1 MTAPVHVPLWCKSNG
16 SFLEGASHP
25 EELVACAAALRLPA
39 IAITDRDGVYGIVR
53 AHVKAAEHGMHLLIG
68 AQVTVEDDD
77 SPADASSVSTL
88 VLLAQD
94 RSGYAN
100 LCRLLTVG
108 RRRRP
113 KGESIVTWREV
124 CGHAS
129 GLLALW
135 GGDASL
141 LVGDPEPDAVAGSL
155 CDAFGDRLYAMA
167 ARHRRDTEVAEEA
180 RLRARAARYGL
191 PVAAAVEVL
200 YARRSDRALQDV
212 MTCIRHGATIHTAGR
227 LLKPNAEHALLD
239 PREFAALFAD
249 DPAAVAR
256 TGEIADRCTFS
267 LSQIRYRYPA
277 ERVPGGMTSSS
288 WLRQLAREGLR
299 KRLRDDAKQEKKDA
313 AVTQLEKELDVIE
326 ELDYGGYFLTMHDIV
341 EFCKK
346 KEIIC
351 QGRGSAANSVVCYAL
366 GVTAADPTRINL
378 LFERFLS
385 KERNEPP
392 DIDLDV
398 MHERREEVIQHIYE
412 KYGRNHAAMVANVV
426 RYQPRSAVRD
436 VGKALGLSETTL
448 DRLAKLLSHHAGT
461 SAMVF
466 RQAGLDPDTPL
477 HRHLLQLSNDI
488 LDAPRH
494 LSIHPGGF
502 LLGHEPVH
510 DIVPIENATMADRTV
525 IQWDKDD
532 VEAIGLFKVDILGL
546 GALTQLDRCFRL
558 LKQHRGIHLSMAT
571 IPEDDGPTYDMIC
584 RGETVGI
591 FQIESRAQMS
601 MLPRLK
607 PRTYYDLVIQIS
619 IVRPGPISGGMVHPY
634 LRRRNGE
641 EEPEYPHACLI
652 PVLEK
657 TLGVPLFQEQ
667 VMQLSIV
674 AADYT
679 PGEADQLR
687 RDMAAWRRK
696 GKLEGH
702 RERLISRMQAK
713 GIALEFAER
722 VFKQIQGFGEYGF
735 PESHAASFAIISYA
749 SSYLRRH
756 YPAEFTCALLN
767 AQPMGFYSIATIVED
782 AKRQDVEVRPVDAQR
797 SEWDCTLEEVIS
809 HQSPVASQS
818 VASQC
823 FAVRMGLRFL
833 KGFGAADG
841 RRLIAARDAA
851 PFTSLTDVARRT
863 GLDTRALAAVAEAG
877 GFDSLDLGRRSAL
890 WDVPVVV
897 SDARIP
903 LSLSG
908 SDDPLMFPPLTAG
921 ETIAWDYQ
929 ASSHSVHGHPVEVLR
944 PLLAG
949 QGFVDARTVRTLPSG
964 TRARYAGLVITRQRP
979 KTASN
984 VTFMTLEDET
994 GIVNLILWDRVFQAF
1009 SVLAR
1014 TAHWLA
1020 VSGTIESKHDVVHL
1034 IAERLWIPKGVA
1046 VPEHL
1051 GSRDFH

>member
-1 MTAPVHVPLWCKSNG
+1 MTAALYVPLWCKSHG
-16 SFLEGASHP
+16 SFLEGASAP
-25 EELVACAAALRLPA
+25 ETLVACAAALHLPA
-39 IAITDRDGVYGIVR
+39 LALTDRDGVYGIVR
-53 AHVKAAEHGMHLLIG
+53 AHAAAAEHGVHLLIG
-68 AQVTVEDDD
+68 AQVTVEGD
-77 SPADASSVSTL
+77 AASSTI

-100 LCRLLTVG
+100 LCRLLTAG

-113 KGESIVTWREV
+113 KGESIVTWNEV
-124 CGHAS
+124 CGHAG

-141 LVGDPEPDAVAGSL
+141 LVGDAEPDGTAGHL
-155 CDAFGDRLYAMA
+155 HEAFGDRLYAMA

-191 PVAAAVEVL
+191 PVVAAVEVL

-239 PREFAALFAD
+239 PKEFAALFED

-277 ERVPGGMTSSS
+277 EHVPGGMTSSS
-288 WLRQLAREGLR
+288 WLRQLARDGIRTRMQGTLT
-299 KRLRDDAKQEKKDA
+299 EKIA
-313 AVTQLEKELDVIE
+313 AQLEKELDVID
-326 ELDYGGYFLTMHDIV
+326 ELDYGGYFLTMYDIV
-341 EFCKK
+341 QFCKAN
-346 KEIIC
+346 EIIC

-366 GVTAADPTRINL
+366 GVTAADPLRIDL

-398 MHERREEVIQHIYE
+398 MHERREEVIQHIYG

-448 DRLAKLLSHHAGT
+448 DRVAKLLSHHAET
-461 SAMVF
+461 SPAVF
-466 RQAGLDPDTPL
+466 RQAGLDPGTPL

-510 DIVPIENATMADRTV
+510 DIVPIENATMAGRTV

-546 GALTQLDRCFRL
+546 GALSQLDRCFRL
-558 LKQHRGIHLSMAT
+558 LERHRGVHLSMAT
-571 IPEDDGPTYDMIC
+571 IPEGDGPTYDMIC
-584 RGETVGI
+584 RAETVGI

-641 EEPEYPHACLI
+641 EDPEYPHDCLR
-652 PVLEK
+652 PVLQK

-696 GKLEGH
+696 GRLEQH
-702 RERLISRMQAK
+702 RERLITRMQAK

-722 VFKQIQGFGEYGF
+722 VFRQIQGFGEYGF

-749 SSYLRRH
+749 SAYLRRH

-782 AKRQDVEVRPVDAQR
+782 AKRQGVDVRPVDAQR
-797 SEWDCTLEEVIS
+797 SEWDCTLE
-809 HQSPVASQS
+809 AM
-818 VASQC
+818 ADRR
-823 FAVRMGLRFL
+823 FAVRMGLRFV
-833 KGFGAADG
+833 KGFSEADG
-841 RRLIAARDAA
+841 LRLIAARDLA
-851 PFTSLTDVARRT
+851 PFTALTDVARRT
-863 GLDTRALAAVAEAG
+863 GLDKGAIAAVAEAG
-877 GFDSLDLGRRSAL
+877 GFDSLGLGRRSAL

-897 SDARIP
+897 SDARTPLP
-903 LSLSG
+903 LSG
-908 SDDPLMFPPLTAG
+908 GDEPLMFPPLTAG

-929 ASSHSVHGHPVEVLR
+929 AASHSVHGHPVEVLR
-944 PLLAG
+944 PLLTEQRFA
-949 QGFVDARTVRTLPSG
+949 DARTVQTLPSG
-964 TRARYAGLVITRQRP
+964 ARARYAGLVITRQRP

-994 GIVNLILWDRVFQAF
+994 GIVNLILWDRVFQEF

-1020 VSGTIESKHDVVHL
+1020 VSGTIESKYDVVHL

-1046 VPEHL
+1046 APEHL